1 MGEVLLHSTS
11 PKNKIVG
18 GFYEINERKNHVFG
32 WGVVGSLSLSACT
45 SMIPVTSNN
54 TFPADGKYEIL
65 GRVSILTSQTK
76 SGYSKLLEAA
86 KKQYPEADDVVNI
99 MVDVKKT
106 TLLFI
111 FKSYKYEMTALAV
124 DYK

>member
-1 MGEVLLHSTS
+1 MAMKGKIMSFVGALL
-11 PKNKIVG
+11 VA
-18 GFYEINERKNHVFG
+18 
-32 WGVVGSLSLSACT
+32 LSLSACT
-45 SMIPVTSNN
+45 SMTPVTSNN

-65 GRVSILTSQTK
+65 GRVSISTSQTK

-106 TLLFI
+106 TVLFI
-111 FKSYKYEMTALAV
+111 FTSYQYEMTALAV